1 MVASTVC
8 DTPEEGEFQLQ
19 SVGNQ
24 GFLDRH
30 NSQIFAE
37 GRSFSGN
44 ERDKLFLNRGDGTF
58 ADLSDLSGC
67 DSPGDGRG
75 VICADLDDDGD
86 LDLFV
91 HEIQRERH
99 HLYRNNLGGQFIKV
113 RLAATSGQHEGI
125 GATVIAHG
133 PEGPVAQ
140 PLTRGAGFVSCQAPE
155 LVFGLGAAESARVE
169 VVWPGGARE
178 NFGSIPANSRVLL
191 TEGTGKASNFAAKP
205 RPLPDPLPKGLRL
218 RVGDAL
224 PPLAMLDASGELT
237 TLDSVE
243 LADGGELWINLWG
256 KSCVPCIKEMPLL
269 VEHDASDG
277 LRVVLLCTDPPQHRE
292 QAVPIAAKRAAG
304 LADFYLGADSSSV
317 LPPPEDYIDLLRLPI
332 PTTLRISPEGKLLG
346 VMRGTVPPR

>member
-8 DTPEEGEFQLQ
+8 DNPGDGEFKLQ

-58 ADLSDLSGC
+58 ADISDLSGC

-99 HLYRNNLGGQFIKV
+99 HLYRNNLGGNFIKV
-113 RLAATSGQHEGI
+113 RLTATSGQYEGI
-125 GATVIAHG
+125 GATVIVHG
-133 PEGPVAQ
+133 PLGPVAQ
-140 PLTRGAGFVSCQAPE
+140 SMTRGAGFVSCQVPE
-155 LVFGLGAAESARVE
+155 LIFGLGAADNARVE
-169 VVWPGGARE
+169 VLWPGGARE
-178 NFGSIPANSRVLL
+178 DFGSIAARSRVLL
-191 TEGTGKASNFAAKP
+191 TEGSAKANPFPKFA
-205 RPLPDPLPKGLRL
+205 RQLPDPLPRGLWL
-218 RVGDAL
+218 RVGDTL
-224 PPLAMLDASGELT
+224 PILGMLDALGQPSP
-237 TLDSVE
+237 LDPVA
-243 LADGGELWINLWG
+243 LADGSELWINLWG
-256 KSCVPCIKEMPLL
+256 KSCLPCIKEMPLL
-269 VEHDASDG
+269 VEHDQRDDI
-277 LRVVLLCTDPPQHRE
+277 RVILLCTDPPQHRE
-292 QAVPIAAKRAAG
+292 QAAPIAKKRAAG
-304 LADFYLGADSSSV
+304 LEAFYLDAERHPDQAAA
-317 LPPPEDYIDLLRLPI
+317 EDIIDLLRLPI

-346 VMRGTVPPR
+346 VMRGKVPPR

>member
-8 DTPEEGEFQLQ
+8 DTPSEGEFKLQ
-19 SVGNQ
+19 SVGNE

-58 ADLSDLSGC
+58 ADISDLSGC

-99 HLYRNNLGGQFIKV
+99 HLYRNNLGGKFIKV
-113 RLAATSGQHEGI
+113 RLAATSGQHEAI
-125 GATVIAHG
+125 GATVIVHG

-155 LVFGLGAAESARVE
+155 LVFGLGTADSGTIE
-169 VVWPGGARE
+169 VIWPGGAKE
-178 NFGSIPANSRVLL
+178 NFGTIQADSRVLL
-191 TEGTGKASNFAAKP
+191 TEGSGQATNFAARP
-205 RPLPDPLPKGLRL
+205 RPLPDPLPKGLLL
-218 RVGDAL
+218 RIGDTLPAL
-224 PPLAMLDASGELT
+224 GMLDAQGELAI
-237 TLDSVE
+237 LDPIA
-243 LADGGELWINLWG
+243 LADGGELWINMWG

-269 VEHDASDG
+269 SEHDKSAD
-277 LRVVLLCTDPPQHRE
+277 LRVVLLCTDPPQHRS
-292 QAVPIAAKRAAG
+292 QAAPIAAKRATG
-304 LADFYLGADSSSV
+304 LADFYLGAEPRDV
-317 LPPPEDYIDLLRLPI
+317 AAPPENYIDLLRLPI
-332 PTTLRISPEGKLLG
+332 PTTLRISAEGKLLG
-346 VMRGTVPPR
+346 VIRGTVPPR